1 MKNFKI
7 ILLSALT
14 FGVTSV
20 FAQQEFQFGNY
31 THNPFL
37 FNPAAGGLTEFSQID
52 LGYRNQHISADGNP
66 VTMYMSGST
75 SIRFKDNKSAA
86 KVFNPDGKMMYAPP
100 LNSVGSYKHVLGG
113 RLVSDGIGPFQKTGV
128 MATYAVHLPMT
139 DKINF
144 GAGLGLGWNNIGI
157 NPSKVIVY
165 SESDDILQSFGSRWN
180 QNNLDLQAGLV
191 FYTDRLTVGLSG
203 TQLLA
208 NKLKFSDAYSVS
220 KFNSHWMLYSSYKWD
235 VAPDFVIEPFAMV
248 RAVKHAPISA
258 DLGANFHYKY
268 VWIGAQYRTSRSVV
282 ASVGLNFLKNFYVSY
297 AFEYSAKSTRIST
310 AGTHEVQLGV
320 YFGKSKKAAARE
332 AAKDAPIESTEG
344 NEETLED

>member
-14 FGVTSV
+14 FGVTSA

-52 LGYRNQHISADGNP
+52 LGYRNQHISTDGNP
-66 VTMYMSGST
+66 VTMFLSGST
-75 SIRFKDNKSAA
+75 SIRFKDNKKAA
-86 KVFNPDGKMMYAPP
+86 QVFNPDGEMMYAPP
-100 LNSVGSYKHVLGG
+100 LNSVGSYKHVIGG
-113 RLVSDGIGPFQKTGV
+113 RFISDGIGPFQKTGV
-128 MATYAVHLPMT
+128 MASYAVHLPLT
-139 DKINF
+139 STINF

-157 NPSKVIVY
+157 NPSKVVVY
-165 SESDDILQSFGSRWN
+165 TEADDVLQSFGSRWS

-191 FYTDRLTVGLSG
+191 VYTERLTVGVSG
-203 TQLLA
+203 TQLLG
-208 NKLKFSDAYSVS
+208 NKFNFSDAYFVS
-220 KFNSHWMLYSSYKWD
+220 KMNSHWMVYSSYKWD
-235 VAPDFVIEPFAMV
+235 VANNFVIEPFAML
-248 RAVKHAPISA
+248 RAVKGAPISA

-268 VWIGAQYRTSRSVV
+268 VWLGLQYRTSRSFV
-282 ASVGLNFLKNFYVSY
+282 ASVGLNFLKNLYVSY

-310 AGTHEVQLGV
+310 AGTHEVQLGI

-332 AAKDAPIESTEG
+332 ADKIAPQENSDVIETTE
-344 NEETLED
+344 E